1 MQFSD
6 KLSQIQEKNNSLLC
20 IGLDTEIEKLPQSIK
35 ITNEPLFNFNKTIID
50 ATFDLVCA
58 YKPNSAFYEAEGLE
72 GIKQLQKTI
81 SYIQEKY
88 PGISIILDAK
98 RADIGNTAKM
108 YAKMAFEFFKADA
121 LTVNPYLGI
130 DSLEPYL
137 TYQDKFIFVLVRTS
151 NPGAKD
157 FQDYIIGQE
166 KLYQKIAVKLKSLM
180 NDSQIGI
187 VVGATYPEELK
198 ELRKLLPDTI
208 FLIPGLGSQGGE
220 AEKTVKYGIN
230 SHGTGGVINVSR
242 AILYASDKDDFGQR
256 AREEAGKFRDL
267 INTYRRQI

>member
-1 MQFSD
+1 MNFTD
-6 KLSQIQEKNNSLLC
+6 KLSQIQKKNNSLIC

-35 ITNEPLFNFNKTIID
+35 TTNEPLFNFNKTIID

-58 YKPNSAFYEAEGLE
+58 YKPNSAFYEAEGPE

-88 PGISIILDAK
+88 PEIPIILDAK
-98 RADIGNTAKM
+98 RGDIGNTAKM
-108 YAKMAFEFFKADA
+108 YAKMAFEYFNVDA

-157 FQDYIIGQE
+157 FQDYLIGQE
-166 KLYQKIAVKLKSLM
+166 KLYQKIAIKLKSLK

-198 ELRKLLPDTI
+198 ELRKLLPQTVI
-208 FLIPGLGSQGGE
+208 LIPGLGTQGGDT
-220 AEKTVKYGIN
+220 EKTIKYGIDRRAA
-230 SHGTGGVINVSR
+230 GIVINVSR
-242 AILYASDKDDFGQR
+242 AILYASDKDDFGQKT
-256 AREEAGKFRDL
+256 REEAGKFREL
-267 INTYRRQI
+267 INTYRR